1 MASVDDLLGQVK
13 SFQDS
18 THSILRAAE
27 DANDASTALR
37 AIREAR
43 ANSEL
48 LAKMIAFAMG
58 QEEPP
63 DERATAALIVDAIE
77 ATLEDLGVDD
87 DDPRVRERLLY
98 HLG

>member
-1 MASVDDLLGQVK
+1 VDDLLGQVK

-18 THSILRAAE
+18 TLSILRAAE

-43 ANSEL
+43 SNSEL

-58 QEEPP
+58 Q
-63 DERATAALIVDAIE
+63 
-77 ATLEDLGVDD
+77 
-87 DDPRVRERLLY
+87 
-98 HLG
+98 